1 MIEFDAAAK
10 SYAGQRVLGPLT
22 LSIPQGGLCVLVGPS
37 GCGKSTTLKMINAL
51 IVPDA
56 GTVSTDGTP
65 VQSRSPEELRRG
77 IGYVIQSGG
86 LFPHWRVRDNIAT
99 VPRLL
104 RWEEARIAA
113 RVNELAQ
120 IVAIDGA
127 LLDRFPH
134 QLSGGQQQRIGVAR
148 ALAADPG
155 IILMDEPFGAL
166 DPVTRASLQTELARL
181 HRETGK
187 TIVFVTHDMDE
198 ALALGTMIVVMQKG
212 EIAQSGTPAEILAQP
227 RNDFVR
233 DFVGGDDAALKLLEF
248 RTIENVVRH
257 GVRISGD
264 AIPVSTTL
272 RSAFAR
278 MMAEGRTALPVED
291 ESGLYLGI
299 IHIDS
304 LLAASKASC
313 GA

>member
-1 MIEFDAAAK
+1 VIEFDAVEK
-10 SYAGQRVLGPLT
+10 TYAGQRVLGPLT
-22 LSIPQGGLCVLVGPS
+22 LSIPQGALCVLVGPS

-51 IVPDA
+51 ITPDA
-56 GTVSTDGTP
+56 GTVSIDDTP
-65 VQSRSPEELRRG
+65 AQSRSPEELRRG

-104 RWEEARIAA
+104 RWDEARIAA
-113 RVNELAQ
+113 RVNELAET
-120 IVAIDGA
+120 VAIDGA

-187 TIVFVTHDMDE
+187 TIVLVTHDMDE
-198 ALALGTMIVVMQKG
+198 ALALGTMIVVMQGG

-264 AIPVSTTL
+264 PIPVSTTL

-291 ESGLYLGI
+291 ESGVYLGI
-299 IHIDS
+299 VHIDS
-304 LLAASKASC
+304 LLAATKASC